1 MACTF
6 ITCRGGRGARPVAAT
21 NASEP
26 SGRTCEAAGGVDGEA
41 SAGGRRHPIRR
52 QTAPHNDESRR
63 GLRRFE
69 SAAAVDHSGDVGS
82 SSLFVPSGGVR
93 RLQSSTHSPPRA
105 ARRALRRPL
114 GPAEPS
120 PATRAHGPG
129 QRPQRWTQWLASY
142 RRRSAPEGGGV
153 RARHRSAGRP
163 CPAWEPSPVA
173 RGPAACAGRAHCRAR
188 CLIRAVSSWTC
199 SKVLRR
205 CAISLR
211 IFLSACMTV
220 VWSRPPNVWPM
231 RGSER
236 SVSSRHRYM
245 AI

>member
-1 MACTF
+1 
-6 ITCRGGRGARPVAAT
+6 VAAT

-26 SGRTCEAAGGVDGEA
+26 QAAHLRA
-41 SAGGRRHPIRR
+41 GRRSRRRGTRCR
-52 QTAPHNDESRR
+52 QTAPHNDEPRR
-63 GLRRFE
+63 SLRRFE
-69 SAAAVDHSGDVGS
+69 SAAAAAVDHGGDAGS
-82 SSLFVPSGGVR
+82 RCLFVPSGGVR
-93 RLQSSTHSPPRA
+93 RLQSRCALSAAGRPR
-105 ARRALRRPL
+105 RGLRRP
-114 GPAEPS
+114 PRPRRAI
-120 PATRAHGPG
+120 TRDARPRSDSSDGHSDGHGPSDG
-129 QRPQRWTQWLASY
+129 HSDGYSGSRRTGADQLAGAAAY
-142 RRRSAPEGGGV
+142 GLVIAARVVPVRRAN
-153 RARHRSAGRP
+153 
-163 CPAWEPSPVA
+163 PALSP
-173 RGPAACAGRAHCRAR
+173 RRPAACAGRAHCRAR